1 MERVSWV
8 NGINNKGEKMEIL
21 LGIFSAFGLSASAG
35 LNAYIPLLVIGVIAH
50 YFPSTLS
57 LSQPFDL
64 LANPWILILL
74 GILVIIEMVA
84 DKVPAVN
91 HINDLIQTIVR
102 PVAGAIAFAASAQVI
117 TNIHPVLA
125 LACGL
130 LMAGGVHVAKAAA
143 LRPAVTATTGGV
155 GNVPVSIAEDIVAF
169 VTSVL
174 AILIP
179 VIIGTII
186 IILLAFGLWWIWRR
200 ADKTQTA

>member
-1 MERVSWV
+1 ME
-8 NGINNKGEKMEIL
+8 ML